1 MHKTLRSI
9 LRSLRS
15 ILRSLR
21 SILTLHPVFD
31 CVHHCLFQSMAFL
44 KYQASYVVNSCLG
57 ISMNELGQISFTCKY
72 TFGHIVLTGLSTTI
86 CTQALTCSNCL
97 YHAHMQMIICL
108 VFWWENRV
116 TSCYANL
123 VLSTGPRCTSSMV
136 CILVQVF
143 QFICK

>member
-1 MHKTLRSI
+1 MQTYTI
-9 LRSLRS
+9 LGPKKHFKDCV
-15 ILRSLR
+15 IN
-21 SILTLHPVFD
+21 PVFV
-31 CVHHCLFQSMAFL
+31 CVHRYLFQSMAFL
-44 KYQASYVVNSCLG
+44 KYQASKQLLG
-57 ISMNELGQISFTCKY
+57 LVMNKLELISHKIHLWS
-72 TFGHIVLTGLSTTI
+72 HSTTCNRLSATI
-86 CTQALTCSNCL
+86 SSQALTCSNCL

-123 VLSTGPRCTSSMV
+123 VLLTGPRCTSSMV